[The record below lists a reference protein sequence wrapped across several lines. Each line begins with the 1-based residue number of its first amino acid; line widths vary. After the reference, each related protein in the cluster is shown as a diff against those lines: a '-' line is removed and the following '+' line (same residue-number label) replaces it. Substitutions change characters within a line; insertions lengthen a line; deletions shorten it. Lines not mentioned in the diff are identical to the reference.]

1 MRGLVAI
8 FAGVAI
14 FLIAV
19 VTCVSFLVL
28 FGGDP
33 FDAVYSV
40 PFCFFIGIA
49 ACFIAYSKLQRQW
62 AGEQ

>member
-33 FDAVYSV
+33 FDSV